1 MFSGLSNYLKKI
13 LPKRLFYRALL
24 IVAIPVLV
32 LQLVITIVFFDSLWI
47 KTNKGMTRTLVN
59 EISTFIE
66 AYESEQENKQEL
78 LDLFSIFLDLNIEFT
93 NNEKLQNTDTE
104 RWFSPIDR
112 TLRRELK
119 SKFGLNEYWFDTTS
133 YKELI
138 DLRIK
143 YEDGYFKFLV
153 PKDRVAS
160 SSARIFAL
168 WITVPAIIMVI
179 ISLIFLKNQTRPITN
194 LARAAERFGKGE
206 NIEEFKPSGALE
218 IRQAGHEFDKMRKRI
233 ERHINQRTEMLSG
246 ISHDLRTPL
255 TRMKLQLAFIKD
267 KETVNKLT
275 EDINEMEKMLNEYL
289 QFTSSSYVEKDEM
302 FNLSELISEVIEK
315 YNNENISQ
323 NLFNGVNNAFAE
335 KAGDGVNILTKEVD
349 TLPNIAKNYSEENV
363 SWVAVGDENYGEGS
377 SREHAAMEPRFRGC
391 KVVLVKSFARIHEAN
406 LKKQGI
412 LPLVFEDKN
421 DYEKIE
427 QFDKMTIGSLKD
439 IAVDTPVEI
448 ILEKEN
454 GETETIEANHSLS
467 EDQIAWFFAG
477 SALNYI
483 KSK

>member
-1 MFSGLSNYLKKI
+1 MFSGLSDYLKKI

-32 LQLVITIVFFDSLWI
+32 LQLVITVVFFDSLWI
-47 KTNKGMTRTLVN
+47 KTNKGMTRTLIN
-59 EISTFIE
+59 EISTFVE
-66 AYESEQENKQEL
+66 AYEAEQADKQEL

-93 NNEKLQNTDTE
+93 DNEKLNNTDTE

-119 SKFGLNEYWFDTTS
+119 SKFGLNKYWFDTTS

-143 YEDGYFKFLV
+143 YEEGYFKFLV
-153 PKDRVAS
+153 PKDRVTS

-168 WITVPAIIMVI
+168 WITVPAFIMVI

-194 LARAAERFGKGE
+194 LARAAERFGRGE
-206 NIEEFKPSGALE
+206 KVEEFKPSGASE

-267 KETVNKLT
+267 EETVKKLT

-302 FNLSELISEVIEK
+302 FNLSELISNIIEK
-315 YNNENISQ
+315 YNNKNISK
-323 NLFNGVNNAFAE
+323 NLIPRIYFNGRKNLINRCINNLVDNALKYANKVEISLNKKNSSLFVSIDD
-335 KAGDGVNILTKEVD
+335 DGPGISKHE
-349 TLPNIAKNYSEENV
+349 YENV
-363 SWVAVGDENYGEGS
+363 FKPFYKIDKGRADSKSSVGLGLSIS
-377 SREHAAMEPRFRGC
+377 SDI
-391 KVVLVKSFARIHEAN
+391 VKSHGGNI
-406 LKKQGI
+406 
-412 LPLVFEDKN
+412 V
-421 DYEKIE
+421 
-427 QFDKMTIGSLKD
+427 
-439 IAVDTPVEI
+439 
-448 ILEKEN
+448 LEK
-454 GETETIEANHSLS
+454 
-467 EDQIAWFFAG
+467 
-477 SALNYI
+477 
-483 KSK
+483 SKMDGLRVKIFLPV

>member
-1 MFSGLSNYLKKI
+1 MFYGLSKFFKNI

-24 IVAIPVLV
+24 IVAVPVIV

-59 EISTFIE
+59 EISIFIE
-66 AYESEQENKQEL
+66 AYGNEKDNKQEL
-78 LDLFSIFLDLNIEFT
+78 VDLFSLFLDLNIDLIK
-93 NNEKLQNTDTE
+93 NEKIQNTDTE

-112 TLRRELK
+112 TLRREFK
-119 SKFGLNEYWFDTTS
+119 SKFGLNQYWFDTTS

-143 YEDGYFKFLV
+143 FEEGYFKFLV
-153 PKDRVAS
+153 PKDRVTS

-206 NIEEFKPSGALE
+206 EIEEYKPSGALE

-233 ERHINQRTEMLSG
+233 ERHLNQRTEMLSG

-267 KETVNKLT
+267 KDSVEKLT

-289 QFTSSSYVEKDEM
+289 QFTSSSYAEKDEM
-302 FNLSELISEVIEK
+302 FNLSGLIEEVIKK
-315 YNNENISQ
+315 YNNENISKNLLPRVYINGRKNLINRCLNNLIDNALKYATKVEVNVSKKNT
-323 NLFNGVNNAFAE
+323 NLFIMIDD
-335 KAGDGVNILTKEVD
+335 DG
-349 TLPNIAKNYSEENV
+349 PGIAKSEHDNV
-363 SWVAVGDENYGEGS
+363 FKPFYKIDKGRSDSKSSVGLGLSIASDII
-377 SREHAAMEPRFRGC
+377 
-391 KVVLVKSFARIHEAN
+391 KSHGGNI
-406 LKKQGI
+406 K
-412 LPLVFEDKN
+412 
-421 DYEKIE
+421 
-427 QFDKMTIGSLKD
+427 
-439 IAVDTPVEI
+439 
-448 ILEKEN
+448 LEK
-454 GETETIEANHSLS
+454 
-467 EDQIAWFFAG
+467 
-477 SALNYI
+477 
-483 KSK
+483 SKMDGLRVKIFLPV